1 MEEKKKFHEK
11 QGDVYNYKQD
21 NIHKGIPKQKDVKR
35 GMIKE
40 TMQIRDKNFTF
51 FENTSPNFSES
62 PTKAVT
68 GYFLFCNEEKVRLKE
83 GMRALPRVL
92 KSRWDGLALEERA
105 RSESLA
111 LENQERANMRKRY
124 LMVKRD
130 QRKKLRRV

>member
-1 MEEKKKFHEK
+1 
-11 QGDVYNYKQD
+11 
-21 NIHKGIPKQKDVKR
+21 
-35 GMIKE
+35 MIKE

-68 GYFLFCNEEKVRLKE
+68 GYFLFCNEEKVRLKKE